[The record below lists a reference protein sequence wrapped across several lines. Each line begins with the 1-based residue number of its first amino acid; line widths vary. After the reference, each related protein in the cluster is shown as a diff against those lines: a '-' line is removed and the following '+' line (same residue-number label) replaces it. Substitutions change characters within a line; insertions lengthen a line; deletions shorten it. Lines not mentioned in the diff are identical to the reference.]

1 MAKISS
7 YPEPTPPALDDFLI
21 GTDVSQSDATKNFVI
36 SDIIN
41 LFFSDMPEYVDN
53 DAAITGGLAIGRGYK
68 TPTGEVRV
76 VV

>member
-1 MAKISS
+1 MGKISS

-36 SDIIN
+36 SDILN
-41 LFFSDMPEYVDN
+41 LFFSGLPLYAN
-53 DAAITGGLAIGRGYK
+53 NAAALVGGLLVGNGYK
-68 TPTGEVRV
+68 TATGEVRV